1 MKAGYSHLYL
11 MALHSSYSAHKK
23 GRVIGMSF
31 GGTLLDD
38 DITAD
43 NLAGWLD
50 DASAL
55 HDSKVDEI
63 LGELDSFSVPYEED
77 EEAIP
82 DVVQDYIDN
91 LHGGINKPF
100 DTIQLLIPLLAD
112 RIESFRVDAVEAQD
126 VLTVFREEVEKD
138 YIERASLEHL
148 YEQVRD
154 MRDGYHD
161 GDMPG
166 LSTNF
171 TTK

>member
-1 MKAGYSHLYL
+1 
-11 MALHSSYSAHKK
+11 
-23 GRVIGMSF
+23 MSF
-31 GGTLLDD
+31 EGTLLDD

-43 NLAGWLD
+43 KLAGWLD

-77 EEAIP
+77 YEIIP
-82 DVVQDYIDN
+82 EVVQDYIDE
-91 LHGGINKPF
+91 LHGGIRKLF
-100 DTIQLLIPLLAD
+100 DTIQLVIPLLAD
-112 RIESFRVDAVEAQD
+112 RIESFRDDAVDAQD

-138 YIERASLEHL
+138 YIERASLETL

-161 GDMPG
+161 DMPG
-166 LSTNF
+166 AIEKLYNQITDMMEGN
-171 TTK
+171 